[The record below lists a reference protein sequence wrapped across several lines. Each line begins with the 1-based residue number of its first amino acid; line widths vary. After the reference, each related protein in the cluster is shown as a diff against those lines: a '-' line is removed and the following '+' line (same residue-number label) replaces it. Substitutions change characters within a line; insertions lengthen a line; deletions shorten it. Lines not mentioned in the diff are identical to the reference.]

1 MWVLVLAWLAAA
13 QVPDPEA
20 LFRMGVSLY
29 LEGKLRE
36 ASATFERVAEGSEGK
51 ISRAAWV
58 MRAKVLLKM
67 EHYRKAREVLEEFLS
82 KYPEGS
88 YTAYAEYLLGHC
100 SALLGEFSEA
110 ALYYRRASE
119 LAGKG
124 ELKDR
129 AESMLKVLQGYKARG
144 LPPRIAVLG
153 PFTGPDREFGDA
165 LRRGAELAYEMFA
178 PERTILTYRDTK
190 GDPIRTVKEVQALA
204 SQDEVVAVVGPIFAS
219 SAVPAAAVAQAGGL
233 PLIAPAVTEEGF
245 ASIGPYIFQLNLS
258 PRLHGRRIGEAA
270 LKLGL
275 KTFAVLASLDDY
287 GRRMTQGFRE
297 AVEGGGG
304 EVLDV
309 EWYSP
314 GTTDFSAAC
323 RRIRRAG
330 WEVLK
335 GRWAE
340 EIHALWTAF
349 SSIAPDTT
357 ATPDTTLQE
366 AFCTWVS
373 QDSSSGIPEGAV
385 RAWAAGGDSAMDE
398 WFWAYEDTAEVPIP
412 IPIDGLLVVG
422 GTEDIV
428 QIVPQVA
435 FHQIRTRFLGGQAWN
450 DPRVPLT
457 VGRYAEGAVFSAV
470 FFPDSP
476 REEVKRFVEE
486 YRKRYGREPG
496 LVDALSYDATSLAL
510 EASERAG
517 PDRESV
523 RKALSEVKGY
533 RGASG
538 QVSFSE
544 EGANWASYI
553 LELSE
558 GHIRQLG
565 WE

>member
-1 MWVLVLAWLAAA
+1 MWILVLAWLTAA
-13 QVPDPEA
+13 QAPDWKA
-20 LFRMGVSLY
+20 QFRRGVSLY
-29 LEGKLRE
+29 REGRLRE
-36 ASATFERVAEGSEGK
+36 ASATFERVAEGSGGK

-58 MRAKVLLKM
+58 MRAKALLKM
-67 EHYRKAREVLEEFLS
+67 GRYGKARKVLEEFLS
-82 KYPEGS
+82 RYPESS

-100 SALLGEFSEA
+100 SARLGEFSEA
-110 ALYYRRASE
+110 ALHYRRASE
-119 LAGKG
+119 LTGKE

-129 AESMLKVLQGYKARG
+129 AERMLEVLQARG

-178 PERTILTYRDTK
+178 PEGATITYRDTG

-204 SQDEVVAVVGPIFAS
+204 SQDEVIAIVGPIFAS
-219 SAVPAAAVAQAGGL
+219 SAVPAAAVAQAEEL
-233 PLIAPAVTEEGF
+233 PLIAPAVTEDGF

-258 PRLHGRRIGEAA
+258 PRLHGRRIGDAA

-275 KTFAVLASLDDY
+275 RTFAVLASLDDY

-304 EVLDV
+304 EVLDI

-323 RRIRRAG
+323 SRIRRAG

-335 GRWAE
+335 ERWAE
-340 EIHALWTAF
+340 EIHALWTTF
-349 SSIAPDTT
+349 SSLVPDTI
-357 ATPDTTLQE
+357 ATPDTTLRE
-366 AFCTWVS
+366 VFCTWVS
-373 QDSSSGIPEGAV
+373 QDSSLGIPEGVV
-385 RAWAAGGDSAMDE
+385 RAWVAGGDSTMDE
-398 WFWAYEDTAEVPIP
+398 WFSTYEDTARVPLP

-422 GTEDIV
+422 GVEDIV

-435 FHQIRTRFLGGQAWN
+435 FHRIRTRFLGGQAWN
-450 DPRVPLT
+450 DPRVSLS

-476 REEVKRFVEE
+476 REEVRRFVEE
-486 YRKRYGREPG
+486 YRRRYGREPG

-510 EASERAG
+510 EALERAG
-517 PDRESV
+517 PNRESV
-523 RKALSEVKGY
+523 RGALSEVKGY

-538 QVSFSE
+538 QVRFSE
-544 EGANWASYI
+544 EGANGACYI

-558 GHIRQLG
+558 GHIRQLR